1 MANRKSS
8 ITAEL
13 KLAGQAQFKSGLAQI
28 GAEGSKLGKTLREI
42 KVISFDG
49 GANQAKKAFEL
60 TEAHQ
65 RAHHRVLER
74 QAKVNQAR
82 MDALGPGGMGGGKT
96 GRGNSYGLAVGYNA
110 IQDLIQGGPAAIAN
124 NIPQIIELVAKSP
137 MLKVLGVAAAAAAAG
152 YGLVKV
158 AQYAYSETD
167 AGNEDISAKNY
178 AKGRAEAD
186 KRKFDREQKLADEK
200 STAIAAAGRQNQ
212 ENFGGIIDQEIGQEN
227 RNYQLGEGPAIVAEK
242 LQRTK
247 LKGIKDDEERVN
259 ALAEQEKQ
267 AVRAAYERN
276 AQRIHKIL
284 QVAAQEEANA
294 KREYDE
300 AKATLDGLTSAAKN
314 QQDERIQEQMKEK
327 MIGITKRTADYTAR
341 MAKVQEDYNEVKQQ
355 GVEVELKQAEIDE
368 QRKND
373 LADLTDETKRLAAAE
388 YERFSNEWDAEQ
400 KRQAAA
406 KKKEEKAQKKAADEE
421 KDRQSIRDRLTGE
434 EELLNMS
441 PRKRAKAE
449 RELKKTKAIEEL
461 QKKGFGPAEA
471 ASMAERGIKL
481 EEAND
486 PSRSRRIRGAG
497 FGRDD
502 ASRDRR
508 TTFSALEDLE
518 AFQPVTGKERKTIK
532 GAGNK
537 DEDKKSGTN
546 DRPETPVD
554 SIVQGLARVERAIRE
569 GNPNATERGKPSST
583 RTSTATA

>member
-110 IQDLIQGGPAAIAN
+110 IQDLVQGGPAALAN
-124 NIPQIIELVAKSP
+124 NIPQIIEMVAKSP

-167 AGNEDISAKNY
+167 AGNADISAKNY

-186 KRKFDREQKLADEK
+186 RKKFERENKMSAQKSKD
-200 STAIAAAGRQNQ
+200 IAAAGRQNQ
-212 ENFGGIIDQEIGQEN
+212 ENFGGVINQEIAQVN
-227 RNYQLGEGPAIVAEK
+227 QNYQLGEGPAIVAEK
-242 LQRTK
+242 LQATK
-247 LKGIKDDEERVN
+247 LKGIKNDEERVN
-259 ALAEQEKQ
+259 KLADQEKQ
-267 AVRAAYERN
+267 AVQAAYDRN
-276 AQRIHKIL
+276 SMRINKIL

-294 KREYDE
+294 KLEYDQLKADLE
-300 AKATLDGLTSAAKN
+300 SIPQTAKT
-314 QQDERIQEQMKEK
+314 QQDMNRELEANEK
-327 MIGITKRTADYTAR
+327 MIGVKKRMEDSISR

-355 GVEVELKQAEIDE
+355 GIEIELKQAEIDQ

-373 LADLTDETKRLAAAE
+373 LDELADKNKQLE
-388 YERFSNEWDAEQ
+388 DAETERYIRNLDNEIKQ
-400 KRQAAA
+400 QEADR
-406 KKKEEKAQKKAADEE
+406 KKKAKAKEKAADEE

-449 RELKKTKAIEEL
+449 RELKKTKDIEEL
-461 QKKGFGPAEA
+461 QKKGFSPTEA

-497 FGRDD
+497 YGRDD

-554 SIVQGLARVERAIRE
+554 SIVQGLARVEKAIRE
-569 GNPNATERGKPSST
+569 GNPNATERGKPTST
-583 RTSTATA
+583 RSVTV